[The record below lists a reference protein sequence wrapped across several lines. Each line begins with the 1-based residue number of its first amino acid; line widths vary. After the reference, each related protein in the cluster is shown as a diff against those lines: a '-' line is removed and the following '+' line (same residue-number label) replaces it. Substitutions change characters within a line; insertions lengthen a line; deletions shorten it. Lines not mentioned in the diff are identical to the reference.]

1 MGRRYKSAGRRGARL
16 GAASCGDSQQQWTW
30 DDFQSPRLWGPT
42 TLSDVVSL
50 ASVIVTSIL
59 SGVCLI
65 VSRVLEISPM

>member
-1 MGRRYKSAGRRGARL
+1 MLLAVETVSSGRGTTFSRPGS
-16 GAASCGDSQQQWTW
+16 GD
-30 DDFQSPRLWGPT
+30 LLH
-42 TLSDVVSL
+42 LSDVVSL